1 MALASTVWYINIVI
15 LSIKIKIVN
24 SMSIFEYK
32 IIITFRKSLLKLY
45 NEKFNPNYR
54 DIDDDVAE
62 ECDRLY
68 PNASYVNADCG

>member
-1 MALASTVWYINIVI
+1 
-15 LSIKIKIVN
+15 
-24 SMSIFEYK
+24 MSIFEYK